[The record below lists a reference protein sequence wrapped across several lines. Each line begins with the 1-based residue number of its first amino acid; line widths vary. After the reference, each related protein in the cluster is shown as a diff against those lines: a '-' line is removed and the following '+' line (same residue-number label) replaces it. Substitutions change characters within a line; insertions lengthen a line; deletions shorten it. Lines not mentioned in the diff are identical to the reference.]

1 MMPLGSRSAVAPWL
15 LIVLAVV
22 LAGCGS
28 SSPGVEVRAA
38 SEHTSVPAEPT
49 GEGVPSTGQPPPP
62 ITAPDPTPPT
72 DTTDPAVPTTMPGV
86 PIDDGGPIGVGDSL
100 FPDLG
105 SPLLDVTHYDIDL
118 TYDPQAAHIE
128 ARVTLDI
135 DAVAGFDSFTLDAV
149 GLDVRSVVV
158 DGVAAGF
165 EVEDPELVISPS
177 APIAADQ
184 SFVVDVEYS
193 AEADGSQVSPG
204 VTAGWFITD
213 DGTFTLNE
221 PDGAR
226 SWLPSNDHPLDK
238 ATYTFT
244 VHVPAGITAVANG
257 MLQRHETDGQSDTWV
272 WSIASPM
279 TTYVIQVLTGHYEIV
294 EDEGPN
300 GLPLIH
306 AIQAGDQEL
315 MQPFL
320 DVTADQIDFLDDF
333 FGPFPFAN
341 YGLAMTD
348 GVIGGAMEEQTRS
361 LFSQQD
367 FSSGE
372 LGYYQHLL
380 LAHELTHQWF
390 GDAVSPAAWSDIWLN
405 ESFATYG
412 QWMWLEHV
420 GFETVQESAD
430 ANLEQRQDGEVAT
443 GDPGRRGL
451 FGYEVYDGGAVILH
465 ALRLQVGDVMFFDI
479 LRSWAGDGYGRSHSS
494 ADFIALVEAMT
505 GEDYTTFFD
514 DWLYATD
521 LPDDFPT

>member
-1 MMPLGSRSAVAPWL
+1 
-15 LIVLAVV
+15 
-22 LAGCGS
+22 
-28 SSPGVEVRAA
+28 
-38 SEHTSVPAEPT
+38 
-49 GEGVPSTGQPPPP
+49 
-62 ITAPDPTPPT
+62 
-72 DTTDPAVPTTMPGV
+72 MPGL
-86 PIDDGGPIGVGDSL
+86 PIDGDGPIGVGDVL

-105 SPLLDVTHYDIDL
+105 SPLLDVTHYAIDL
-118 TYDPQAAHIE
+118 TYDPTAAHID
-128 ARVTLDI
+128 ATVTLDI
-135 DAVAGFDSFTLDAV
+135 DAIATFDDFTLDAV
-149 GLDVRSVVV
+149 GLDVGSVLV

-165 EVEDPELVISPS
+165 EVDDPELKITPS
-177 APIAADQ
+177 TPIAAKQ

-204 VTAGWFITD
+204 ATSGWFITD

-244 VHVPAGITAVANG
+244 LHVPSGITAVANG
-257 MLQRHETDGQSDTWV
+257 MLQHHETDGSSDTWV
-272 WSIASPM
+272 WSIDSPM
-279 TTYVIQVLTGHYEIV
+279 TTYVIQVLTGHYDIV
-294 EDEGPN
+294 EADGPD
-300 GLPLIH
+300 GLALIH
-306 AIQAGDQEL
+306 AIQSGDREL

-320 DVTADQIDFLDDF
+320 DVTADQIDFFDDF

-341 YGLAMTD
+341 YGVAMTD

-361 LFSQQD
+361 LFSRQD
-367 FSSGE
+367 FTSGE
-372 LGYYQHLL
+372 LGYYEQLL
-380 LAHELTHQWF
+380 LSHELTHQWF
-390 GDAVSPAAWSDIWLN
+390 GDAVSPAAWTDIWLN

-430 ANLEQRQDGEVAT
+430 TNLAQRQDGEVAT

-465 ALRLQVGDVMFFDI
+465 ALRTQVGDTMFFAI
-479 LRSWAGDGYGRSHSS
+479 LRAWAGDGYGESHSS
-494 ADFIALVEAMT
+494 ADFIALVESMT
-505 GEDYTTFFD
+505 GDDYTTFFD

-521 LPDDFPT
+521 LPDAFPT